1 MPRETGPSIN
11 ERQFFQKALQENLRI
26 DGRAFDQFRALEL
39 DFGDEYGV
47 ADVRLGKTRC
57 VFPLANFF
65 ALFLKY
71 CPQTRQPW
79 IDFKSQGA
87 Y

>member
-1 MPRETGPSIN
+1 MPREIGPSLN

-47 ADVRLGKTRC
+47 ADVRLGKTRY
-57 VFPLANFF
+57 VLLP
-65 ALFLKY
+65 
-71 CPQTRQPW
+71 PTSTRMQNR
-79 IDFKSQGA
+79 KRGKRGH
-87 Y
+87 